1 MLSIFFLLLFP
12 VILLISLTFYIT
24 YIYGIQIGDVVRE
37 NALTAVVGCVDLFSL
52 QLLAN
57 YLYGGSSGLACR
69 DIGKGCRLPLK
80 Y

>member
-1 MLSIFFLLLFP
+1 MLSIFLFP
-12 VILLISLTFYIT
+12 VILLILLTLYT
-24 YIYGIQIGDVVRE
+24 PYIYGIRIGDVVRE
-37 NALTAVVGCVDLFSL
+37 NAFTAVVGCVDLFSL

-57 YLYGGSSGLACR
+57 YLYIGCNGLACR